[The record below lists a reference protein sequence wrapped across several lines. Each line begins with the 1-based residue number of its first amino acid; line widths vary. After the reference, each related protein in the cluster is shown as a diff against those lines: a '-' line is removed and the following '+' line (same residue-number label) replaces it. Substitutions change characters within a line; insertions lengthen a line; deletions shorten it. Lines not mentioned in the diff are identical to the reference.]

1 MPMRGDG
8 KPFEV
13 DNRGAIPRVIIENN
27 DEGVAILRDQFTLDY
42 EVIGERPIHHYDP
55 RLIKAAKRLSSRR

>member
-1 MPMRGDG
+1 MPTRNDG

-42 EVIGERPIHHYDP
+42 EVIGKRPIRHYDP
-55 RLIKAAKRLSSRR
+55 RLVAAAKRLFNKD